1 MKKILGLA
9 LMACTFMANAAF
21 VNPMKFDGSE
31 AQKKEVVDYIQARV
45 KKEYCGGQV
54 DMCQDSMLRMMEKQ
68 NLADF
73 KSLTEA
79 KDKRVMD
86 RVIKDY
92 CKGPVDMCNYTTI
105 KMMYDQN
112 EKASKEK
119 LTWKVPSVI
128 AVR

>member
-119 LTWKVPSVI
+119 LAW
-128 AVR
+128 